1 MRREHKTEN
10 FFTTHVRL
18 ITFLVTVA
26 VFLVFF
32 IPLAFPS
39 IKEYWGQ
46 YADMREPLTLQRLVV
61 LSEQEAISEKQIS
74 EYKSKT
80 DDGEY
85 EIYYYFEIEPHY
97 QVIAVVDKNTRL
109 VIYCNLLNE
118 ETGDRIDVLE
128 EDMRAYLSGTQDQS

>member
-1 MRREHKTEN
+1 MSREHKTEN

-32 IPLAFPS
+32 IPLAFPTLR
-39 IKEYWGQ
+39 EYWGQ
-46 YADMREPLTLQRLVV
+46 HVDTRDQMTIQRLIV
-61 LSEQEAISEKQIS
+61 LSEQNGAISERQIS

-80 DDGEY
+80 NDDDY
-85 EIYYYFEIEPHY
+85 ETWYYFDIDPCYE
-97 QVIAVVDKNTRL
+97 VIAVVDKNTKL

-118 ETGDRIDVLE
+118 ETGEQIDVLK
-128 EDMRAYLSGTQDQS
+128 DDLRAYITGNKK